1 MFLFAFRIPVLF
13 LIFYASTLYIFD
25 GYIFMITFLMWYVYV
40 FYLTAVHYQ
49 PINPGVSVQLANEHS
64 TTAIALVSKVF
75 AFSKSVFPSE
85 YMEKGGLQRGKYDSA
100 ISNCY

>member
-1 MFLFAFRIPVLF
+1 MPYF
-13 LIFYASTLYIFD
+13 
-25 GYIFMITFLMWYVYV
+25 MWYVYV
-40 FYLTAVHYQ
+40 SYLTTVHHQ

-85 YMEKGGLQRGKYDSA
+85 YMENGGFTTRE
-100 ISNCY
+100 I